1 MTPSSTSNNDIVL
14 ADAITLSRHIH
25 AREWS
30 CVEVMQAYLQQV
42 DVFNPMVN
50 AIVSRVD
57 SAQLLM
63 QADARDQQLARGES
77 LGWMHGF
84 PQAIK
89 DLTPTADIVTTY
101 GSAAFADTVP
111 SRDAVMVR
119 RMKAHGAILIG
130 KTNTPEFGLGSQTYN
145 AVFGITRNA
154 YDIGLTAGGSS
165 GGAAVALAL
174 RMLPVAD
181 GSDMMGSLRN
191 PAAFNNVFGLR
202 PSIGRVPTAPA
213 PDVFTS
219 QLSCAGPMART
230 VSDLAMLLSVQ
241 AGFDDEVPTALQDDP
256 AQFTQSLQ
264 RNFNGTRIGWLGD
277 FNGYL
282 AMQPGVMTLCEKAL
296 QSFTT
301 IGCKVDAVQPLFSMP
316 RLWQA
321 WLTLR
326 HWAIANGP
334 MGELYRS
341 PGTRALMKPEAIWE
355 VEAGLTLTATE
366 IHHATVIRSAWYQ
379 ALRKLFATHDY
390 LVLPSAQVFPFP
402 TEQHWPASIDGK
414 PMDTYHRW
422 MEVVIAGTMSGCP
435 VAAVPAG
442 FSEAGLPMG
451 LQIIGKA
458 QADLAVLQI
467 AFAYEQATQWVQKR
481 PPPLLSAALTSN
493 PQTM

>member
-1 MTPSSTSNNDIVL
+1 
-14 ADAITLSRHIH
+14 
-25 AREWS
+25 
-30 CVEVMQAYLQQV
+30 MQAYLQQV
-42 DVFNPMVN
+42 DHFNPIVN
-50 AIVSRVD
+50 AIISRVD
-57 SAQLLM
+57 PDLLLL
-63 QADARDQQLARGES
+63 QADTRDQQLARSES

-89 DLTPTADIVTTY
+89 DLTPTAGIVTTY
-101 GSAAFADTVP
+101 GSAAFANTVP
-111 SRDAVMVR
+111 GRDAVMVR
-119 RMKAHGAILIG
+119 RMKDSGAILIG

-145 AVFGITRNA
+145 AVFGTTRNA
-154 YDIGLTAGGSS
+154 YDARLTAGGSS

-202 PSIGRVPTAPA
+202 PSIGRVPTAPS
-213 PDVFTS
+213 PDVFTN

-241 AGFDDEVPTALQDDP
+241 AGYDDEVPTSLRDDP

-264 RNFNGTRIGWLGD
+264 RDFTGTRIGWLGD

-282 AMQPGVMTLCEKAL
+282 PMQSGVMTLCEKAL

-301 IGCKVDAVQPLFSMP
+301 IGCQVDAVQPDFSMP
-316 RLWQA
+316 RLWHA
-321 WLTLR
+321 WCTLR

-341 PGTRALMKPEAIWE
+341 PTTRALMKPEAIWE

-366 IHHATVIRSAWYQ
+366 IHHASVTRSAWYL

-390 LVLPSAQVFPFP
+390 LVLPSAQVFPFDADL
-402 TEQHWPASIDGK
+402 HWPAAIDGK

-422 MEVVIAGTMSGCP
+422 MEVVIAGTMAGCP
-435 VAAVPAG
+435 VASIPAG
-442 FSEAGLPMG
+442 FNEAGLPMG
-451 LQIIGKA
+451 LQIIGKP
-458 QADLAVLQI
+458 QADLSVLQL
-467 AFAYEQATQWVQKR
+467 AFAVEQATQWVQQR
-481 PPPLLSAALTSN
+481 PPPMLLTAMA
-493 PQTM
+493 

>member
-1 MTPSSTSNNDIVL
+1 MTLSTSSDNTIVL
-14 ADAITLSRHIH
+14 ADAITLSRRIH
-25 AREWS
+25 ARDWS
-30 CVEVMQAYLQQV
+30 CREVMQAYLQQV
-42 DVFNPMVN
+42 DHFNPVVN

-57 SAQLLM
+57 ADRLLQ

-101 GSAAFADTVP
+101 GSAAFADAVP

-119 RMKAHGAILIG
+119 RMKASGAILIG
-130 KTNTPEFGLGSQTYN
+130 KTNTPEFGLGSHTYN
-145 AVFGITRNA
+145 AVFGTTRNA
-154 YDIGLTAGGSS
+154 YDVRLTAGGSS
-165 GGAAVALAL
+165 GGAAAALAL

-202 PSIGRVPTAPA
+202 PSIGRVPTAPS
-213 PDVFTS
+213 PDVFTN

-230 VSDLAMLLSVQ
+230 VGDLAMLLSVQ
-241 AGFDDEVPTALQDDP
+241 AGFDDEVPTSLQDDP

-264 RNFNGTRIGWLGD
+264 RDFSGTRIGWLGD
-277 FNGYL
+277 FDGYL
-282 AMQPGVMTLCEKAL
+282 AMQPGVMPLCEQAL
-296 QSFTT
+296 HSFTI
-301 IGCKVDAVQPLFSMP
+301 IGCKVDAVQPEFSMP

-341 PGTRALMKPEAIWE
+341 PATRALMKPEAIWE
-355 VEAGLTLTATE
+355 VEAGLTLAAAE
-366 IHHATVIRSAWYQ
+366 IHHASVTRSAWYL

-390 LVLPSAQVFPFP
+390 LVLPSAQVFPFDANL
-402 TEQHWPASIDGK
+402 HWPATINER

-435 VAAVPAG
+435 VASVPAG
-442 FSEAGLPMG
+442 FNDAGLPMG
-451 LQIIGKA
+451 LQIIGKP
-458 QADLAVLQI
+458 QADMAVLQL

-481 PPPLLSAALTSN
+481 PPPMLHTRLA
-493 PQTM
+493 